1 MNDMNRLPLR
11 IWFIASIT
19 LALSAVIVRLV
30 WQVTITTSVGSLVVV
45 ILLILA
51 ILGTYALLLYLTI
64 KPSLKKLKSL
74 PVAILVT
81 VIATG
86 VLIDGI
92 IHFVR
97 FVPSPEAVSP
107 LSVIIATLL
116 LTAGISAYLLALW
129 VIWSVRKTRKG

>member
-1 MNDMNRLPLR
+1 MNRLPLR

>member
-1 MNDMNRLPLR
+1 MNSLPLR
-11 IWFIASIT
+11 ILLIVSFT
-19 LALSAVIVRLV
+19 LALSAVIVRLA
-30 WQVTITTSVGSLVVV
+30 WEFTSPISVGSLVVV

-74 PVAILVT
+74 PVAIFAT
-81 VIATG
+81 VVATG
-86 VLIDGI
+86 AIIDGT

-97 FVPSPEAVSP
+97 FVPSPEAASP

-116 LTAGISAYLLALW
+116 LAAGIIGYLLVLW
-129 VIWSVRKTRKG
+129 VIWSVQKTRED